1 MMMMIIKKY
10 LTNNK
15 KYVIIIIENKER
27 EVFKMKNY
35 VYHNDDVRKALVKV
49 GYKPTPK
56 KSRKNKK
63 NA

>member
-1 MMMMIIKKY
+1 MTKA
-10 LTNNK
+10 K

-35 VYHNDDVRKALVKV
+35 VYHNNEVRNALIKA

-63 NA
+63 KLDK